1 MCTKMG
7 IMERLLIL
15 EINSVTIVLFW
26 NLLGTGRLSSLITVV
41 VIQSG
46 VKKTV
51 HILELA
57 RIQKK
62 TGTTAHVMLL
72 WGGSVRNWLST
83 ELYVYM
89 LLKGIVPVP
98 SHQEYLLKRFIW
110 NVQSTWNQLC
120 HGYRHCLYLCRF
132 KWKKSCTVT
141 PEVEVESHCNFK
153 K

>member
-1 MCTKMG
+1 MG

-72 WGGSVRNWLST
+72 WGGSVRNCLST

-98 SHQEYLLKRFIW
+98 SHQEYLLKRFIKKVYLKCSEYLKPVMPW
-110 NVQSTWNQLC
+110 LLDTVCIYVDLNGRRAVQ
-120 HGYRHCLYLCRF
+120 
-132 KWKKSCTVT
+132 
-141 PEVEVESHCNFK
+141 
-153 K
+153 

>member
-1 MCTKMG
+1 MG

-98 SHQEYLLKRFIW
+98 SHQEYLLKRFIKKVYLKFSEYLKPVMPW
-110 NVQSTWNQLC
+110 LLDTVCIYVDLNGRRAVQ
-120 HGYRHCLYLCRF
+120 
-132 KWKKSCTVT
+132 
-141 PEVEVESHCNFK
+141 
-153 K
+153 

>member
-1 MCTKMG
+1 MG

-62 TGTTAHVMLL
+62 TGTTSHVMLL

-98 SHQEYLLKRFIW
+98 SHQEYLLKRFIKKVYLKFSEYLKPVMPW
-110 NVQSTWNQLC
+110 LLDTVCIYVDLNGRRAVQ
-120 HGYRHCLYLCRF
+120 
-132 KWKKSCTVT
+132 
-141 PEVEVESHCNFK
+141 
-153 K
+153 

>member
-1 MCTKMG
+1 MG

-41 VIQSG
+41 VIQIG

-51 HILELA
+51 PILELA

-89 LLKGIVPVP
+89 LLKVIVPVP
-98 SHQEYLLKRFIW
+98 SHQEYLLKRLIKK
-110 NVQSTWNQLC
+110 V
-120 HGYRHCLYLCRF
+120 YL
-132 KWKKSCTVT
+132 KEYLKPVMPWLLDTVCIY
-141 PEVEVESHCNFK
+141 VDLNGRRAVR
-153 K
+153 